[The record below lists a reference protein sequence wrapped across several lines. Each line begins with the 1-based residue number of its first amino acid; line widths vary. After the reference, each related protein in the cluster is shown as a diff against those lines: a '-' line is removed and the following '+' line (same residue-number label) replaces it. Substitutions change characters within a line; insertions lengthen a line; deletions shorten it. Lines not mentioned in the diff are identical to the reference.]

1 MPNDFETLR
10 AEIAELRRAT
20 MERFDGVD
28 ERLSGH
34 DGRFDGIDRR
44 VNDLDTQVDG
54 HTHNH
59 HGLRSKATQGLSLTG
74 LGAILLA
81 ALEALKHVLT

>member
-1 MPNDFETLR
+1 MAEDFDILR
-10 AEIAELRRAT
+10 KDIRDLRLAT

-34 DGRFDGIDRR
+34 DGRFDGVDRR
-44 VNDLDTQVDG
+44 VNDLDVRVDG